1 MYFYSEAFNASKQ
14 FYFVFFQEASGAIGA
29 IGAALFA
36 PFLRIL
42 AFTSPR
48 ANAHVR

>member
-1 MYFYSEAFNASKQ
+1 MYFYSEALNASKQ
-14 FYFVFFQEASGAIGA
+14 LYFIFFQEASDTIEA